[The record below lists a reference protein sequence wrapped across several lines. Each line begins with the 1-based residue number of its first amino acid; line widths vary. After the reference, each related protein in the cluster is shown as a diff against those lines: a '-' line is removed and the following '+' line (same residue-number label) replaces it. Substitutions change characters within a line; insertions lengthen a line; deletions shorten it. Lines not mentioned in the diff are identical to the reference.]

1 MLVFKDFLSFII
13 LQRLRCLK
21 KWHLYFLFFESRKFL
36 HFLEFLQNFLNKLSF
51 AGSLSTCHKGQMLSI
66 YSSIL
71 LFRVKEFDH
80 ILGKARITD
89 AWAFDLFLV
98 LKFVLFFRINWQQC
112 NKNIKILFNTTVPNF
127 LWNWAGWQKHT
138 ITAGQPFCWIPP
150 NRLGAVN
157 T

>member
-80 ILGKARITD
+80 ILGKAWITD
-89 AWAFDLFLV
+89 AWEFDLFLV
-98 LKFVLFFRINWQQC
+98 LKFAKISHKLKLFLLKLCSKLRNGHFLFQGLYISFDSGSHDI
-112 NKNIKILFNTTVPNF
+112 IKIKNNMLLF
-127 LWNWAGWQKHT
+127 
-138 ITAGQPFCWIPP
+138 
-150 NRLGAVN
+150 
-157 T
+157 